1 MRKTFTLLIALLT
14 LTVTAWADKMR
25 PQVYF
30 DAPETGITLLIG
42 QTFDAKSILVDNSGT
57 NLSIT
62 WASTNEQYFTVDANG
77 IVTPL
82 KENDGADPVY
92 LRATKTGNDDWDEVT
107 CELQIYIYYPLY
119 IYRYEDEEIKVSA
132 TNASDILG
140 DGTLSY
146 NATTHTITMSNCNI
160 NCLNNQLFSYQ
171 DKAPLTIN
179 LVGTNTLTNCGG
191 IIQMPM
197 DINGN
202 SPALTISG
210 SGSLTSDGQLSVGTL
225 TIDDATVNLSQAV
238 PYSEIA
244 SIINNRYPP
253 HYGVFWVTDL
263 SVINNGH
270 FHAIVTTTYDLT
282 DNARVLAVGR
292 VSNSVTGRITPQ
304 TTVWSNDPV
313 NDISIYYDN
322 GDYAGCFFDTVENV
336 LVREVEIEGVSVAP
350 TPVTTS
356 VTWNKEYVASL
367 DLREYTNKYFGDQGP
382 YTYDEGTKTAT
393 KKGVTAT
400 ISASVDGSDAGW
412 STYDDNTAIR
422 LNDGATLTFSSTLG
436 NIQKIVIYM
445 DLTNA
450 RAYGYD
456 EEAWSSTGKILTWTG
471 DAASVVLNSTGE
483 EYGILIEYIDSIQFT
498 YEGAPVD
505 PESEKEEI
513 EFYYFD
519 GWNPSTNQENRITE
533 QEIIYD
539 SWGYSSTSPLY
550 FKSTLS
556 EIPTITFES
565 SDESVLEISS
575 TERSEW
581 NDQYTIYYRLLSAGT
596 AEIRAIYAGDDDYKA
611 STTIFT
617 VRTVDGK
624 YYFEPNLVFKKY
636 KEGSSWEFEPEPLEH
651 LVAREGDT
659 IRLDLC
665 QRDISWVG
673 VRHWRGSEG
682 SARQHIIF
690 PWLNEEEQTVYTDRI
705 AVVGAGN
712 DTLIA
717 TYRFYEDEPAYTVKL
732 PITILPLVRPVEN
745 AARTAF
751 DFSTVDPAA
760 NENLIFS
767 STVNDKRNETT
778 GELEISTTLSQSEV
792 DAFMNRNAAG
802 SEAWLNTLKGSL
814 TINIP
819 EGKGTLAFRC
829 YVNEGYEFKLKIR
842 GKETVSFKQ
851 TSMNVATVDYDV
863 IEPTSVVL
871 YLATVSGS
879 GSAPRRAPAAMKD
892 APNGFIE
899 SLTISPIYSV
909 TAKSDPDNAGDYYST
924 FFNSTQKYLLPAG
937 TDAYVATISGEDMN
951 LNKVV
956 NGGEVLPENTAV
968 ILKSTSAAIS
978 LTPTDDAA
986 VTVSAENALRGTD
999 SEMAAPANC
1008 YVLSG
1013 KSADN
1018 TVQGVGF
1025 YEFSGTLAAHK
1036 AYLIYGGAGAPQR
1049 MRFIFNNEQQAT
1061 GLDNTNSDFKSE
1073 KRIEDGQLVIIKNG
1087 VRYNAQGQIVK

>member
-14 LTVTAWADKMR
+14 LTVSAWADKMR

-62 WASTNEQYFTVDANG
+62 WASTDEQYFTVDANG

-82 KENDGADPVY
+82 KENDGSQGAVY

-146 NATTHTITMSNCNI
+146 NAATHTITMNNCNI
-160 NCLNNQLFSYQ
+160 NASIRTLFTYQ

-179 LVGTNTLTNCGG
+179 LVGTN
-191 IIQMPM
+191 IIT
-197 DINGN
+197 DGYLINMAYMN
-202 SPALTISG
+202 SEGKNPALTISG
-210 SGSLTSDGQLSVGTL
+210 SGSLTISGENSYLGAGTL
-225 TIDDATVNLSQAV
+225 TIDDATVNLSMATDDLDCYQ
-238 PYSEIA
+238 
-244 SIINNRYPP
+244 RYTN
-253 HYGVFWVTDL
+253 YGVFWANDL

-270 FHAIVTTTYDLT
+270 FHATVTTNIDISGCSSIYT
-282 DNARVLAVGR
+282 VGR

-313 NDISIYYDN
+313 NDISSYYDN
-322 GDYAGCFFDTVENV
+322 DDYAGCFFDTVENV

-350 TPVTTS
+350 APVTTS
-356 VTWNKEYVASL
+356 VTWDAAYVASL
-367 DLREYTNKYFGDQGP
+367 ELTEYTNMSYGSYND
-382 YTYDEGTKTAT
+382 GTKTAT
-393 KKGVTAT
+393 KKGITAT
-400 ISASVDGSDAGW
+400 ISATADGSRADWNSYSNYSQISLEG
-412 STYDDNTAIR
+412 S
-422 LNDGATLTFSSTLG
+422 ATLTFSSALG
-436 NIQKIVIYM
+436 NLKEIIIYT
-445 DLTNA
+445 DFTN
-450 RAYGYD
+450 GYQQGCD
-456 EEAWSSTGKILTWTG
+456 PEVWGDFTGKRLIWTG
-471 DAASVVLNSTGE
+471 DAASVVLQSISQ
-483 EYGILIEYIDSIQFT
+483 EYALMIQYIDSIQFT

-519 GWNPSTNQENRITE
+519 GWDPSTYQETRITE
-533 QEIIYD
+533 KEIIYD

-556 EIPTITFES
+556 EIPTISFES
-565 SDESVLEISS
+565 SDESVLEIYN

-636 KEGSSWEFEPEPLEH
+636 KEGSSWEFESEPLEH

-665 QRDISWVG
+665 QRNISWLG
-673 VRHWRGSEG
+673 VRHWRVSTG
-682 SARQHIIF
+682 SARQHIFF
-690 PWLNEEEQTVYTDRI
+690 PWENEAANKVYTDRI

-802 SEAWLNTLKGSL
+802 SEAWLNTLQGSL

-819 EGKGTLAFRC
+819 AGEGTLAFRC
-829 YVNEGYEFKLKIR
+829 YANPGYEFKLKIR
-842 GKETVSFKQ
+842 GQETVSFQQ
-851 TSMNVATVDYDV
+851 TSMDVATVQYNV
-863 IEPTSVVL
+863 EEPTSVVL

-879 GSAPRRAPAAMKD
+879 VSAPRRAPAAMKD
-892 APNGFIE
+892 APNGFIG
-899 SLTISPIYSV
+899 SLTITPLYSV
-909 TAKSDPDNAGDYYST
+909 APKADPDNAGVYYST
-924 FFNSTQKYLLPAG
+924 FFNGAQNYLLPAG

-956 NGGEVLPENTAV
+956 NGGEVLPANTAV
-968 ILKSTSAAIS
+968 ILKSTSAS
-978 LTPTDDAA
+978 VVLTPTDAAA
-986 VTVSAENALRGTD
+986 VTISATNDLHGVDFET
-999 SEMAAPANC
+999 AAPANC

-1013 KSADN
+1013 HSTDN
-1018 TVQGVGF
+1018 SVTGVGF
-1025 YEFSGTLAAHK
+1025 YEFTGTIPAHK
-1036 AYLIYGGAGAPQR
+1036 AYLTVSGGAAYAPKKL
-1049 MRFIFNNEQQAT
+1049 RFVFNNEQQAT
-1061 GLDNTNSDFKSE
+1061 GVENVQGDKVQCTKV
-1073 KRIEDGQLVIIKNG
+1073 IENG
-1087 VRYNAQGQIVK
+1087 VLYIRHNGKIYNAQGQIVK